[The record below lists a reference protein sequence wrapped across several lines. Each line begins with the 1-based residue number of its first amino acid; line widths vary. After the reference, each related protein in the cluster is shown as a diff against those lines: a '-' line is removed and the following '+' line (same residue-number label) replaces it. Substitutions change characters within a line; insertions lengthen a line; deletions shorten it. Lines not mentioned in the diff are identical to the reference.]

1 MKTRI
6 LTPLIFA
13 VLTFSCNQ
21 TEELKK
27 IPDERKT
34 YSVNDIIV
42 ETIEDSNTAN
52 EPNIVPV
59 ENTIRPA
66 FEPNKPDKTK
76 GEYVGTFDKGQRNN
90 LSGFST
96 NGVLLK
102 WTKALFDSVHYAE
115 NGNDIIVE
123 LDKVKLSLANGANP
137 NWINIQR
144 KRYAESTLCR
154 FVMHVS
160 LSNDPNVTK
169 KGVEAIKLLFKHKVK
184 FQYCDDTILFW
195 PITQG
200 KYEIVKILLENGASA
215 TSWPKNKIGTY
226 YNMSPIE
233 EATENGHEKI
243 VDLLVSF
250 GAKRL
255 KEKDTVQIRF
265 VEAVQRETIE
275 TLKQL
280 VEKGA
285 SVNTRNP
292 NDETA
297 LIKVI
302 DVFLPGRAAK
312 SYFKLLYLFD
322 LGADVNLKGKGIFG
336 PTMPLHEAII
346 MTSLCFNSKNTKRD
360 LRNEKTVARLIL
372 KELIERG
379 AHISGRDDDG
389 RTPLHIAAK
398 FDNVVGAK
406 MLIEAGC
413 KLMDRDKDGK
423 TPLDYAESAEIIK
436 LLKSHGA
443 KEE

>member
-1 MKTRI
+1 MKARI

-27 IPDERKT
+27 IQDESKT

-42 ETIEDSNTAN
+42 ETIEDSKTAN
-52 EPNIVPV
+52 EPNNVPV
-59 ENTIRPA
+59 EDTIRPA
-66 FEPNKPDKTK
+66 FEPDKTK

-90 LSGFST
+90 LSSFS
-96 NGVLLK
+96 NKDVLLK

-115 NGNDIIVE
+115 NGNDLIVE

-137 NWINIQR
+137 NWINTQY
-144 KRYAESTLCR
+144 KRVESTLHH
-154 FVMHVS
+154 FVSYVS
-160 LSNDPNVTK
+160 YSNDPNVTK

-184 FQYCDDTILFW
+184 LQYCDETILFW
-195 PITQG
+195 PIAQG

-215 TSWPKNKIGTY
+215 TSWPKNEIGTN

-255 KEKDTVQIRF
+255 KEKDAVQIRF
-265 VEAVQRETIE
+265 VEAVQNETIE
-275 TLKQL
+275 TLKKL

-285 SVNTRNP
+285 SVNTRNL

-297 LIKVI
+297 LINVL
-302 DVFLPGRAAK
+302 DVFLPGIRAAK
-312 SYFKLLYLFD
+312 SYLKLLYLFE
-322 LGADVNLKGKGIFG
+322 LGADVNLKGKGFFG

-346 MTSLCFNSKNTKRD
+346 MTSLCFNSKNAERD
-360 LRNEKTVARLIL
+360 LQNEKTFARLIL

-379 AHISGRDDDG
+379 AHISGRDDDE

-398 FDNVVGAK
+398 FNNVVGAK

-423 TPLDYAESAEIIK
+423 TPLDYAESAEMIE

-443 KEE
+443 KEK